1 MTRYL
6 ILLAGVGAVVWAMA
20 RWRLGVQAALVLL
33 VLEGAIRKWLVP
45 GSQDLV
51 YFAKDALLIGC
62 YLGFLTSPA
71 RHRVTALVPPAIVA
85 CLVGGAAIGALQIF
99 NPTLPNVLVGLL
111 GFKAYFLYAPLLWVL
126 PAAFATDVEL
136 ARFLK
141 RYVALAIPVGLLALA
156 QFRSPADSALNVYAR
171 GTAGVYAT
179 TFGSSTQVRVTG
191 TFSYISGY
199 SSYVLAVAILVLAVL
214 AATRWRLKG
223 NWIVYG
229 ALGLTLLGMLMTG
242 SRGPVFMLVLLLPL
256 YGWLSVA
263 RERDRAPAMGR
274 LLLGLGL
281 VAMLLNYVGS
291 DAIEAFY
298 GRAAGST
305 DLASRLTTPL
315 VGPINAI
322 EPAGVTGFGI
332 GATHQTAAA
341 VTKNLVPYSWMRGQM
356 VEDEPGRIMLELGV
370 VGFLLVYFLRFYLVF
385 FALRQVFV
393 LRTPFHR
400 AVATSCVLFFLA
412 HLPGGIV
419 FNVTAGVFYWFFAG
433 LLMAVIA
440 LDRLPAP
447 MPVPLALRTAGSG
460 GGREP
465 HAAFPVPQ
473 PRAAPPSL
481 ARSRVPSNRP

>member
-6 ILLAGVGAVVWAMA
+6 ILLAGAGAVAWAMA
-20 RWRLGVQAALVLL
+20 RWRLGVQAALVLV

-71 RHRVTALVPPAIVA
+71 RQRLGTLVPPAIIA
-85 CLVGGAAIGALQIF
+85 SLVGGAALGALQIF
-99 NPTLPNVLVGLL
+99 NPNLPNLLVGIL
-111 GFKAYFLYAPLLWVL
+111 GFKAYFLYAPLLWVV
-126 PAAFATDVEL
+126 PAAFDTDVEL

-141 RYVALAIPVGLLALA
+141 RYLVLAIPVGLLALA

-171 GTAGVYAT
+171 GAAGVYAT
-179 TFGSSTQVRVTG
+179 TFGTSSQVRVTG

-199 SSYVLAVAILVLAVL
+199 SSYVLAIAILVLAVL

-223 NWIVYG
+223 NWIAYG

-256 YGWLSVA
+256 YGWLSLA
-263 RERDRAPAMGR
+263 RERDQASAMGR

-281 VAMLLNYVGS
+281 IAMLLNYVGS

-298 GRAAGST
+298 GRAAGAT
-305 DLASRLTTPL
+305 DLGSRLATPFL
-315 VGPINAI
+315 GPMKSL
-322 EPAGVTGFGI
+322 EPAGVAGFGI

-341 VTKNLVPYSWMRGQM
+341 VTKSLVPYSWMRGHM
-356 VEDEPGRIMLELGV
+356 LEDEPGRIMLELGI
-370 VGFLLVYFLRFYLVF
+370 VGFLLTYFLRLYLVV
-385 FALRQVFV
+385 FALGQVFV

-419 FNVTAGVFYWFFAG
+419 FNVTAGVYYWFFAG
-433 LLMAVIA
+433 LLMAVLR
-440 LDRLPAP
+440 LDRLPAWAP
-447 MPVPLALRTAGSG
+447 ASPRLRPAAG
-460 GGREP
+460 
-465 HAAFPVPQ
+465 
-473 PRAAPPSL
+473 
-481 ARSRVPSNRP
+481 RPWLLRPEN